1 MKRTGIGASVG
12 ALVSA
17 VLTLGCCLPVGLLG
31 AVGAA
36 GLATVLAPLRPWL
49 MILAAA
55 LLVVGVFQVR
65 AGIRCG
71 ARHSRLGMI
80 LLVIAAA
87 LLVLLMVFP
96 QAVAGWLADLGGK

>member
-1 MKRTGIGASVG
+1 MGASLG

-17 VLTLGCCLPVGLLG
+17 ALTLGCCLPVGLLG
-31 AVGAA
+31 AMGAT

-55 LLVVGVFQVR
+55 LLVVGAFQVR
-65 AGIRCG
+65 AGLRCR
-71 ARHSRLGMI
+71 ARYSRAGMI

-87 LLVLLMVFP
+87 LFVLLLVFP
-96 QAVAGWLADLGGK
+96 QAVAGWLADLRGR